1 MASIAINTKVI
12 FIYFH
17 GFRLC
22 RVPKKPKS
30 LWFPGVFHSD
40 QLEPHL
46 GTGLSSA
53 AAEEL
58 GRGNSDGFRG
68 WKLPVS
74 PGLWWVGVK
83 SLGFL
88 QFILLDLIV
97 LSQTQVVSWWYLDS
111 LQKKCYNCLEMGKLF
126 LVVWEGHISGW
137 WKLSWVPS
145 SKFPSAFICKTFSQ
159 SACFPAAQVWLPE
172 VSFCL
177 SSHLCSFLFADHFV
191 HLKIPEWVILSG
203 YATLMLSVNEPK
215 TGILIQP
222 SALHGSMDETSPCS
236 MTRSS

>member
-1 MASIAINTKVI
+1 MASITINTKVI

-126 LVVWEGHISGW
+126 LVVWEVDTFPDGENWVEYPQVNSHQHSFVKPFLNLHVFQLRRFDCQRLASVWAPIFAHFFLLTILCIWRYLSGW
-137 WKLSWVPS
+137 FYRDMP
-145 SKFPSAFICKTFSQ
+145 P
-159 SACFPAAQVWLPE
+159 
-172 VSFCL
+172 
-177 SSHLCSFLFADHFV
+177 
-191 HLKIPEWVILSG
+191 
-203 YATLMLSVNEPK
+203 
-215 TGILIQP
+215 
-222 SALHGSMDETSPCS
+222 
-236 MTRSS
+236 

>member
-1 MASIAINTKVI
+1 MASITINTKVI

-74 PGLWWVGVK
+74 PGLWWVDVK

-88 QFILLDLIV
+88 QFILLDLIVV

-111 LQKKCYNCLEMGKLF
+111 LQKKCYNCLELGKLF
-126 LVVWEGHISGW
+126 LVVWEVDTFPDGENWVEYPQVNSHQHSFVKPFLNLHVFQPHRFDCQRLALLISLCWPFCAFEDTWVGGW
-137 WKLSWVPS
+137 FYRDMP
-145 SKFPSAFICKTFSQ
+145 P
-159 SACFPAAQVWLPE
+159 
-172 VSFCL
+172 
-177 SSHLCSFLFADHFV
+177 
-191 HLKIPEWVILSG
+191 
-203 YATLMLSVNEPK
+203 
-215 TGILIQP
+215 
-222 SALHGSMDETSPCS
+222 
-236 MTRSS
+236 